1 MKAFVAAVICAAAIG
16 FGASSILNT
25 LQQTADVAFSTQ
37 GARVGDPGHNLVGM
51 N

>member
-1 MKAFVAAVICAAAIG
+1 MKAFIAAVICAAAIG
-16 FGASSILNT
+16 VGASYALHM
-25 LQQTADVAFSTQ
+25 QQKTVDVAFSTS